1 MTIQRQNPAYGL
13 VNQPYIAGVS
23 EAGQNFLPGLETLFF
38 YQPVCRLSGKQAFVI
53 GAYGWEESSL
63 KQLKKQEYKPLL
75 VYLAVLAVSV
85 LYILL
90 GHQMAVAHY
99 HSFDDDDQS
108 IVVKATVQEIVDRYT
123 EEYQISDLETATNE
137 TILFTAKVRSGELK
151 GQVIEA
157 AQTLDYFTAVNLETV
172 EPGDKVLLY
181 TVPGGM
187 AENQWLLS
195 DYQRSDQIL
204 VLLVIFLALLL
215 VFGRWQ
221 GLNTVISLAL
231 TCLAVFYVFIP
242 AVLAGE
248 NIYLWSIA
256 TCIYM
261 TLMTLFIV
269 NGVNRKSVAAI
280 LGCLA
285 GVLLAG
291 VLTLLMDHTMT
302 LTGVL
307 DENSVLLHNL
317 RPDDP
322 LNLRAVIFASII
334 IGAVGAIMDVSISIA
349 AALAEL
355 KAKLPHIS
363 FKELLQSG
371 MTISRD
377 IMGTMSN
384 TLILAYIGGF
394 MCSVLL
400 MVAYNSSMMDL
411 FNREIIVVECLQA
424 LVGSLGILMT
434 LPFTSLICA
443 WLFKDNGQ
451 TAEHAPHY
459 GMADALSE
467 LAEDELEQEQGEALP
482 K

>member
-1 MTIQRQNPAYGL
+1 MKKL
-13 VNQPYIAGVS
+13 NQ
-23 EAGQNFLPGLETLFF
+23 QD
-38 YQPVCRLSGKQAFVI
+38 
-53 GAYGWEESSL
+53 
-63 KQLKKQEYKPLL
+63 YKPLL
-75 VYLAVLAVSV
+75 VYLVVLAVSV
-85 LYILL
+85 LYIIL
-90 GHQMAVAHY
+90 GHQMAVANY

-108 IVVKATVQEIVDRYT
+108 IVVKATVQEIVDRYS
-123 EEYQISDLETATNE
+123 EEYQISESETATNE
-137 TILFTAKVRSGELK
+137 TILFTAKVRSGDLK
-151 GQVIEA
+151 GQVLEA
-157 AQTLDYFTAVNLETV
+157 AQTLDYFTAVNLEVVT
-172 EPGDKVLLY
+172 PGDKVLLY

-187 AENQWLLS
+187 AENQWVLS

-204 VLLVIFLALLL
+204 VLLLIFLVLLL
-215 VFGRWQ
+215 IFGRWQ
-221 GLNTVISLAL
+221 GLHTIVSLTL

-248 NIYLWSIA
+248 NIYVWSIV
-256 TCIYM
+256 TCMYM
-261 TLMTLFIV
+261 TLMTMFIV

-291 VLTLLMDHTMT
+291 VLTLVMDHTMT

-317 RPDDP
+317 RPEDP
-322 LNLRAVIFASII
+322 LNLRAIIFASII

-355 KAKLPHIS
+355 KAKVPHIS

-377 IMGTMSN
+377 IMGTMSD

-434 LPFTSLICA
+434 LPFTSFICA
-443 WLFKDNGQ
+443 CLFKGDGQ
-451 TAEHAPHY
+451 STEPVQHF

-467 LAEDELEQEQGEALP
+467 LAEEKLEQKQRTPLQ